1 MLEELRS
8 KIISEEFDYQSLL
21 NCLRE
26 YDRPRDKITDL
37 LRQGAIIRIKKGIYV
52 FGERY
57 RRQPFS
63 REVLANMIYGPS
75 YISLDYALHY
85 LWNDSGTC

>member
-1 MLEELRS
+1 MISSIERTEMFDDLRS
-8 KIISEEFDYQSLL
+8 KITTEELDYQALMDG
-21 NCLRE
+21 LRG

-57 RRQPFS
+57 RRLPFS
-63 REVLANMIYGPS
+63 REVS
-75 YISLDYALHY
+75 
-85 LWNDSGTC
+85 T

>member
-1 MLEELRS
+1 MFEELRN
-8 KIISEEFDYQSLL
+8 KITSEEFDYQALL

-37 LRQGAIIRIKKGIYV
+37 LRQGVIIRIKKGIHV

-57 RRQPFS
+57 RRRPFS
-63 REVLANMIYGPS
+63 RET
-75 YISLDYALHY
+75 
-85 LWNDSGTC
+85 WQT

>member
-1 MLEELRS
+1 MISSIEGRKMVEELRN
-8 KIISEEFDYQSLL
+8 KITSEEFDYHALL
-21 NCLRE
+21 DSLRE

-57 RRQPFS
+57 RRLPFS
-63 REVLANMIYGPS
+63 REVL
-75 YISLDYALHY
+75 
-85 LWNDSGTC
+85 T